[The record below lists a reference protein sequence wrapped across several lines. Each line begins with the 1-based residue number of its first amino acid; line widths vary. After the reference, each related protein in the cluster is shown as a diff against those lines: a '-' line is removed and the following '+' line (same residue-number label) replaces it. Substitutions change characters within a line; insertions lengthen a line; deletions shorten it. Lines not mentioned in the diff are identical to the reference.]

1 MHYQTARSGTWV
13 EFDGLSE
20 KSLDWHLACVRAMA
34 EAGLLNRILV
44 SHDAG
49 WYRPGE
55 SGGGK
60 YRGYT
65 LLFREFLPRLRRSGF
80 SDAEIDQL
88 LVINPR
94 EALRS
99 DVTPSTA

>member
-1 MHYQTARSGTWV
+1 MTEAPYKAARAGTWV

-20 KSLDWHLACVRAMA
+20 KTLDWYLACVRAMA
-34 EAGLLNRILV
+34 EAGLLNRTLV

-55 SGGGK
+55 PGGGR

-65 LLFREFLPRLRRSGF
+65 LLFRKFLPRLRQSGF

-88 LVINPR
+88 LVKNPR
-94 EALRS
+94 AAL
-99 DVTPSTA
+99 A